1 MAGTKFLTQAQDSQ
15 RKPLALHRSDIS
27 FKNYMSRKKALFSD
41 FSAEQVSQIEAKVR
55 QAYDKSSFSSF
66 VQFEELASKLG
77 DRSKMSAYDVAGVTP
92 GDFGSRRASDQVSS
106 RRKSNL
112 GDKMLNLN

>member
-1 MAGTKFLTQAQDSQ
+1 M
-15 RKPLALHRSDIS
+15 
-27 FKNYMSRKKALFSD
+27 
-41 FSAEQVSQIEAKVR
+41 R

-92 GDFGSRRASDQVSS
+92 GGDFGSRRASDQVSS

-112 GDKMLNLN
+112 GDKMHNLN